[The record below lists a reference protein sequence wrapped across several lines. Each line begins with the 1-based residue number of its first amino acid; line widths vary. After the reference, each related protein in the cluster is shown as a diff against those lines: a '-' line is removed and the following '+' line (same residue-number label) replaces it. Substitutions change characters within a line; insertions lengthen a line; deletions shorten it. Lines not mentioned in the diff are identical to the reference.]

1 MAKQAPTI
9 QIYQVWEDGTQTSIV
24 ITGETTYPDALA
36 EMKATAMSMFSEA
49 IDVMNA
55 RVE

>member
-24 ITGETTYPDALA
+24 IAGETTYPDALD
-36 EMKATAMSMFSEA
+36 EMATTALRVFTEA

-55 RVE
+55 RAE